1 MPVSVKDYLNSMEKL
16 SSSID
21 RSFKKKNDVSLDTKT
36 QALLSQLIEAISFAN
51 SIDFRK
57 KSLNKEVSS
66 GGQTGK
72 EVLKQLKAQ
81 EDLVRQLAEGQKLSA
96 AQNKELTDVINK
108 FYEVAGANEINYKK
122 FAAQLERFA
131 LKQNMPEAVQTRLVN
146 DARDAHMIGKEQKD
160 SQGLIM
166 PILKRIR
173 NLLEDSRESSK
184 QFGKKLFVTL
194 DTFRE
199 DFLSAFDKFKE
210 GLKDSGGFLENM
222 VDALKMAGM
231 TWMLF
236 QGKFKDGEYKFGQL
250 FKQINNVQTAFK
262 AFAEAG
268 KLGKYVKG
276 PVKAIKD
283 LVTGAKLV
291 GKGLADIPKAFKGL
305 KSFGKIAGTVGKGF
319 AKGLGKGVL
328 KKIPVIG
335 TLMSIWMGI
344 ERWKQKDYTGAL
356 LEFGSGAAAMV
367 PGIGTGISIALDL
380 INLGR
385 DTGFFKKLGEKS
397 KEAAATPLGENLI
410 MSLPLIGPIYGIAKA
425 IGLFKQGD
433 KVGGLKLIGKSLM
446 SIFPGGAFIAD
457 ALSTFVGQNFDIKP
471 ESSTNTPSTN
481 STKKHWWQRG
491 SNEKGAGD
499 SPIPAS
505 MQKGAGDTGPKVD
518 FAESLGNAAIRR
530 GGNRTTSSG
539 VCALAVGDAFSSVVG
554 EKEASKFRGNAWTWI
569 NSLKTK
575 GAKWFNYAGIAG
587 SDKEL
592 RSIPKGSI
600 AVWNKQPAHP
610 YGHIEIADG
619 RGNLISDF
627 KRPANLG
634 LYRRNPAGI
643 KPVIFTPKSVK
654 VPKLSGSMNNP
665 SGAEETSAS
674 SDISAVDGE
683 EPATFESVMAAFNAF
698 NEDIAN
704 SLPQTASA
712 SHASEGPTAPSIET
726 MSAGTPQAATA
737 SSSAETAKAT
747 SKTAANSIAQ
757 QPQQVVQTSMGT
769 GDQSTMDT
777 EIRDTDLALLNSL
790 LFQ

>member
-16 SSSID
+16 SSSIN

-81 EDLVRQLAEGQKLSA
+81 EDLVQQLAEGQKLSA

-356 LEFGSGAAAMV
+356 LEFGSGVAAMV

-397 KEAAATPLGENLI
+397 KEAAATPLGENLL

-457 ALSTFVGQNFDIKP
+457 ALSTFVGQNFDVKP
-471 ESSTNTPSTN
+471 ESSGASGGGFKWPWQKGKGDGPSGDGPWGDAPIKWQNESGGYSPKGLTKSAVTATENFNKLIGGGLTVTSAFRDPSKMMAEWNAATPIPGSRN
-481 STKKHWWQRG
+481 RRNRWGNEMADPRRSHHARG
-491 SNEKGAGD
+491 WAIDVPMGLYKRLGAG
-499 SPIPAS
+499 
-505 MQKGAGDTGPKVD
+505 KFK
-518 FAESLGNAAIRR
+518 
-530 GGNRTTSSG
+530 
-539 VCALAVGDAFSSVVG
+539 ALATKSGFSMVYP
-554 EKEASKFRGNAWTWI
+554 E
-569 NSLKTK
+569 
-575 GAKWFNYAGIAG
+575 
-587 SDKEL
+587 
-592 RSIPKGSI
+592 
-600 AVWNKQPAHP
+600 H
-610 YGHIEIADG
+610 
-619 RGNLISDF
+619 
-627 KRPANLG
+627 
-634 LYRRNPAGI
+634 
-643 KPVIFTPKSVK
+643 
-654 VPKLSGSMNNP
+654 
-665 SGAEETSAS
+665 
-674 SDISAVDGE
+674 SAVHLEVPGTGDVKKYDGKAAAALASEPWSEPDPNTMENSVESE

-698 NEDIAN
+698 NEDIAK

-712 SHASEGPTAPSIET
+712 DATASVSPASSGPSAPSIEE
-726 MSAGTPQAATA
+726 MSAGTPQASTA

>member
-1 MPVSVKDYLNSMEKL
+1 MPVSVKDYLNSMKKL

-21 RSFKKKNDVSLDTKT
+21 YSFKKKNDVSLDTKT

-51 SIDFRK
+51 SINFRK
-57 KSLNKEVSS
+57 KSLNKEVPS

-81 EDLVRQLAEGQKLSA
+81 EALVQQLAEGQKLSA

-173 NLLEDSRESSK
+173 NLLEDNRESSK

-199 DFLSAFDKFKE
+199 DFLGAFDKFKE
-210 GLKDSGGFLENM
+210 GLKDSGGFLENI

-231 TWMLF
+231 AWMLF

-262 AFAEAG
+262 AFAEVG

-291 GKGLADIPKAFKGL
+291 GKGLADIPKVFKGL
-305 KSFGKIAGTVGKGF
+305 KSFGNIAGTVSKGF

-328 KKIPVIG
+328 KKVPVIG

-344 ERWKQKDYTGAL
+344 ERWKKKDYSGAL
-356 LEFGSGAAAMV
+356 LEFGSGVAAMV
-367 PGIGTGISIALDL
+367 PGVGTGISIALDL
-380 INLGR
+380 INLDR

-397 KEAAATPLGENLI
+397 KEAAATPLGENLL

-457 ALSTFVGQNFDIKP
+457 ALSAFIRQNFDVKP
-471 ESSTNTPSTN
+471 EGSGASSGGGFKWPWQKGKGDGPSGDGPWGDAPIKWQNESGGYSPKGLTKSTVTATENFNKLIGGGLTVTSAFRDPSKMMAEWNAATPIPGSRN
-481 STKKHWWQRG
+481 RRNRWGNEMADPRRSHHARG
-491 SNEKGAGD
+491 WAIDVPMGLYKRLGAG
-499 SPIPAS
+499 
-505 MQKGAGDTGPKVD
+505 KFK
-518 FAESLGNAAIRR
+518 
-530 GGNRTTSSG
+530 
-539 VCALAVGDAFSSVVG
+539 ALASKSGFSMVYP
-554 EKEASKFRGNAWTWI
+554 E
-569 NSLKTK
+569 
-575 GAKWFNYAGIAG
+575 
-587 SDKEL
+587 
-592 RSIPKGSI
+592 
-600 AVWNKQPAHP
+600 H
-610 YGHIEIADG
+610 
-619 RGNLISDF
+619 
-627 KRPANLG
+627 
-634 LYRRNPAGI
+634 
-643 KPVIFTPKSVK
+643 
-654 VPKLSGSMNNP
+654 
-665 SGAEETSAS
+665 
-674 SDISAVDGE
+674 SAVHLEVPGTGDVKKYDGKAAAALASEPWSEPDPNTMENSIESE

-698 NEDIAN
+698 NEDLAK
-704 SLPQTASA
+704 SLPQTANTSQA
-712 SHASEGPTAPSIET
+712 SVSPASEGPTAPSIET

>member
-81 EDLVRQLAEGQKLSA
+81 EDLVQQLAEGQKLSA

-199 DFLSAFDKFKE
+199 DFLGAFDKFKE

-231 TWMLF
+231 AWMLF
-236 QGKFKDGEYKFGQL
+236 QGKFKGGEYKFGQL

-356 LEFGSGAAAMV
+356 LEFGSGVAAMV

-385 DTGFFKKLGEKS
+385 DTGFFKKLGEKT

-433 KVGGLKLIGKSLM
+433 KAGGLKLIGKSLM

-457 ALSTFVGQNFDIKP
+457 ALSAFLGQNFDVKP
-471 ESSTNTPSTN
+471 ESSKSSGGGFKWPWQKGKEDGPSGDGPWGDAPIKWQNESGGYSPKGLTKSAVTATENFNKLIGGGLTVTSAFRDPSKMMAEWNAATPIPGSRN
-481 STKKHWWQRG
+481 RRNRWGNEMADPRRSHHARG
-491 SNEKGAGD
+491 WAIDVPMGLYKRLGAG
-499 SPIPAS
+499 
-505 MQKGAGDTGPKVD
+505 KFK
-518 FAESLGNAAIRR
+518 
-530 GGNRTTSSG
+530 
-539 VCALAVGDAFSSVVG
+539 ALASKSGFSMVYP
-554 EKEASKFRGNAWTWI
+554 E
-569 NSLKTK
+569 
-575 GAKWFNYAGIAG
+575 
-587 SDKEL
+587 
-592 RSIPKGSI
+592 
-600 AVWNKQPAHP
+600 H
-610 YGHIEIADG
+610 
-619 RGNLISDF
+619 
-627 KRPANLG
+627 
-634 LYRRNPAGI
+634 
-643 KPVIFTPKSVK
+643 
-654 VPKLSGSMNNP
+654 
-665 SGAEETSAS
+665 
-674 SDISAVDGE
+674 SAVHLEVPGTGDVKKYDGKAAAALASEPWSEPDPNTMENSVESE

-698 NEDIAN
+698 NEDLAK
-704 SLPQTASA
+704 SLPQTANTSQA
-712 SHASEGPTAPSIET
+712 SVSPASEGPTAPSIEA

-757 QPQQVVQTSMGT
+757 QPQQVVQTSMGA

>member
-21 RSFKKKNDVSLDTKT
+21 SSFKKKNDVGLDTKT

-72 EVLKQLKAQ
+72 DVLKQLKAQ
-81 EDLVRQLAEGQKLSA
+81 EVLVQQLTEGQKLSA

-199 DFLSAFDKFKE
+199 DFLGAFDKFKE

-231 TWMLF
+231 SWMLF

-291 GKGLADIPKAFKGL
+291 GKGLADIPKTFKGL
-305 KSFGKIAGTVGKGF
+305 KSFSKITGTVSKGF

-335 TLMSIWMGI
+335 TLLSIWMGI

-356 LEFGSGAAAMV
+356 LEFGSGVAAMV

-385 DTGFFKKLGEKS
+385 DTGFFKKLGETS
-397 KEAAATPLGENLI
+397 KETTAAPLGENLL

-433 KVGGLKLIGKSLM
+433 KVGGLKLIGKSLI

-457 ALSTFVGQNFDIKP
+457 ALSAFIGQNFDVKP
-471 ESSTNTPSTN
+471 ESSGASSGGGFKWPWQKGKGDTAFGDGPWGDAPIKWQNESGGYSPKGLTKSAVTATENFNKLIGGGLTVTSAFRDPSKMMAEWNAATPIPGSRN
-481 STKKHWWQRG
+481 RRNRWGNEMADPRRSHHARG
-491 SNEKGAGD
+491 WAIDVPMGLYKRLGAG
-499 SPIPAS
+499 
-505 MQKGAGDTGPKVD
+505 KFK
-518 FAESLGNAAIRR
+518 
-530 GGNRTTSSG
+530 
-539 VCALAVGDAFSSVVG
+539 ALASKSGFSMVYP
-554 EKEASKFRGNAWTWI
+554 E
-569 NSLKTK
+569 
-575 GAKWFNYAGIAG
+575 
-587 SDKEL
+587 
-592 RSIPKGSI
+592 
-600 AVWNKQPAHP
+600 H
-610 YGHIEIADG
+610 
-619 RGNLISDF
+619 
-627 KRPANLG
+627 
-634 LYRRNPAGI
+634 
-643 KPVIFTPKSVK
+643 
-654 VPKLSGSMNNP
+654 
-665 SGAEETSAS
+665 
-674 SDISAVDGE
+674 SAVHLEVPGTGDVKKYDGKAAAALASEPWAEPDPNTMENSIESE

-698 NEDIAN
+698 NEDLAK
-704 SLPQTASA
+704 SLPQTANA
-712 SHASEGPTAPSIET
+712 SQASVSPASDGPTAPSIET

-757 QPQQVVQTSMGT
+757 QPQQVVQTSIGT

>member
-1 MPVSVKDYLNSMEKL
+1 MPVSVKDYLSSMEKL
-16 SSSID
+16 STSID
-21 RSFKKKNDVSLDTKT
+21 RSTKQKNDVKLDVKT
-36 QALLSQLIEAISFAN
+36 QALLSQLIEAISYAN

-66 GGQTGK
+66 GGSTGK

-81 EDLVRQLAEGQKLSA
+81 EALVQQLAEGQRLSA
-96 AQNKELTDVINK
+96 AQNKELTSVINK

-122 FAAQLERFA
+122 FAAQLEKFA
-131 LKQNMPEAVQTRLVN
+131 LQQNMPEAVQTRLVN

-194 DTFRE
+194 DMFRE

-231 TWMLF
+231 TWMLL
-236 QGKFKDGEYKFGQL
+236 QGKFKEGDFKFGQL

-328 KKIPVIG
+328 KKVPVIG
-335 TLMSIWMGI
+335 TILSIWMGI

-356 LEFGSGAAAMV
+356 LEFGSGVAAMV
-367 PGIGTGISIALDL
+367 PGIGTGISIALDM

-385 DTGFFKKLGEKS
+385 DTGFFKKLGEKT

-433 KVGGLKLIGKSLM
+433 KAGGLKLIGKSLM

-457 ALSTFVGQNFDIKP
+457 ALSAFIGQNFDVKP
-471 ESSTNTPSTN
+471 ESSGASGGGFKWPWQKGKGYGPSGDGPLGDGPWGDAPINWQNETGNYSPKGLTKSAVTATENFNKLIGGGLTVTSAFRDPSKMMAEWNAATPIPGSRN
-481 STKKHWWQRG
+481 RRNRWGNEMADPRRSHHARG
-491 SNEKGAGD
+491 WAIDVPMGLYKRLGAG
-499 SPIPAS
+499 
-505 MQKGAGDTGPKVD
+505 KFK
-518 FAESLGNAAIRR
+518 
-530 GGNRTTSSG
+530 
-539 VCALAVGDAFSSVVG
+539 ALATKSGFSMVYP
-554 EKEASKFRGNAWTWI
+554 E
-569 NSLKTK
+569 
-575 GAKWFNYAGIAG
+575 
-587 SDKEL
+587 
-592 RSIPKGSI
+592 
-600 AVWNKQPAHP
+600 H
-610 YGHIEIADG
+610 
-619 RGNLISDF
+619 
-627 KRPANLG
+627 
-634 LYRRNPAGI
+634 
-643 KPVIFTPKSVK
+643 
-654 VPKLSGSMNNP
+654 
-665 SGAEETSAS
+665 
-674 SDISAVDGE
+674 SAVHLEVPGTGDVKKYDGKAAAALASEPWSEPDPNTMENSVESE

-698 NEDIAN
+698 NEDIAKN
-704 SLPQTASA
+704 LPQTASA
-712 SHASEGPTAPSIET
+712 DAIASVSPASSGPTAPSIEE
-726 MSAGTPQAATA
+726 MSAGTPQASTA

-747 SKTAANSIAQ
+747 SKAAANSIAQ
-757 QPQQVVQTSMGT
+757 QSQQVVQTSMGT